1 MQLDWR
7 VEMQN
12 ERTKVN
18 ESPLPSYRK
27 GEFFK
32 SLSAAALADL
42 EPLLAPSSYP
52 ANMVLFNETQPT
64 AGIYV
69 VLDGEVKLSINSSDG
84 RRLAFHIARAGEVL
98 GLSATLSGG
107 AYEMTADTLYP
118 SKIAHIERQTFLHL
132 IARHVDVYPIV
143 TREISRRFNQACEQ
157 LRMVGLS
164 TSVHERLARLLL
176 VWSDETE
183 QKQDQGTRCR
193 LSMTHEEIGEFIGA
207 SRETVTR
214 TLSIFKN
221 RRLVA
226 QHGCTI
232 TIPSRNALEDYAR
245 G

>member
-1 MQLDWR
+1 VYNDHDKLND
-7 VEMQN
+7 
-12 ERTKVN
+12 TA
-18 ESPLPSYRK
+18 LPSYRK

-32 SLSAAALADL
+32 ALSAAALADL

-52 ANMVLFNETQPT
+52 SNMTIFSETQPT
-64 AGIYV
+64 TGIYV
-69 VLDGEVKLSINSSDG
+69 VLDGEVKLSINSSEG
-84 RRLAFHIARAGEVL
+84 RRLAFHIAKAGEVL

-118 SKIAHIERQTFLHL
+118 AKIAHISRQVFMQFLSRHL
-132 IARHVDVYPIV
+132 DVYMIV
-143 TREISRRFNQACEQ
+143 TREISRSFNLACEQ

-176 VWSDETE
+176 VWSDESD
-183 QKQDQGTRCR
+183 KKADGARCR

-214 TLSIFKN
+214 TLSVFKN
-221 RRLVA
+221 QKLVA

-232 TIPSRNALEDYAR
+232 TIPSRNALEIYAR

>member
-1 MQLDWR
+1 MLNDR
-7 VEMQN
+7 
-12 ERTKVN
+12 ERMY
-18 ESPLPSYRK
+18 ESALPSYRK

-32 SLSAAALADL
+32 ALPAAALADL
-42 EPLLAPSSYP
+42 EPLLFPSNYP
-52 ANMVLFNETQPT
+52 SNVILFTETQPT
-64 AGIYV
+64 SGIYV
-69 VLDGEVKLSINSSDG
+69 VLEGEVKLSINSSEG
-84 RRLAFHIARAGEVL
+84 RRLSFHIAKAGEVL
-98 GLSATLSGG
+98 GLSSTLSGG

-118 SKIAHIERQTFLHL
+118 AKIAHITRQVFMQFL
-132 IARHVDVYPIV
+132 ARHLDVYPIV
-143 TREISRRFNQACEQ
+143 TREISNSFNLACEQ

-176 VWSDETE
+176 VWSD
-183 QKQDQGTRCR
+183 GTGTKAESSRCR

-221 RRLVA
+221 RHLVA

-232 TIPSRNALEDYAR
+232 TIPSRNALENYAR

>member
-1 MQLDWR
+1 MHI
-7 VEMQN
+7 
-12 ERTKVN
+12 ERMNDAAV
-18 ESPLPSYRK
+18 PAYRK

-32 SLSAAALADL
+32 SLSTAALADF

-52 ANMVLFNETQPT
+52 SNMVIFNETQPT
-64 AGIYV
+64 TGIYV
-69 VLDGEVKLSINSSDG
+69 VIEGEVKLSINSSDG
-84 RRLAFHIARAGEVL
+84 RRLAFHIAKAGEVL

-118 SKIAHIERQTFLHL
+118 AKIAHIERQTFLHFL
-132 IARHVDVYPIV
+132 ACHVDVYPIV
-143 TREISRRFNQACEQ
+143 TREISRSFNLACEQ

-176 VWSDETE
+176 VWSDGSEKKTE
-183 QKQDQGTRCR
+183 SARCR

-221 RRLVA
+221 RHLVA

-232 TIPSRNALEDYAR
+232 TIPSRNALEHYAR

>member
-1 MQLDWR
+1 MQYDR
-7 VEMQN
+7 ERIN
-12 ERTKVN
+12 ET
-18 ESPLPSYRK
+18 PLPSYRK

-32 SLSAAALADL
+32 ALSTAALADL

-52 ANMVLFNETQPT
+52 SNMVLFNETQPT
-64 AGIYV
+64 DGIYV
-69 VLDGEVKLSINSSDG
+69 VLEGEIKLSINSTDG
-84 RRLAFHIARAGEVL
+84 RRLAFHIAKAGEVL

-107 AYEMTADTLYP
+107 EYEMTADTLYP
-118 SKIAHIERQTFLHL
+118 SKIAHIERQTFMQFL
-132 IARHVDVYPIV
+132 ARHLDVYPIV
-143 TREISRRFNQACEQ
+143 TREVSRSFNLACEQ

-176 VWSDETE
+176 VWSNGSEKKTE
-183 QKQDQGTRCR
+183 GARCR

-221 RRLVA
+221 RHLVA

-232 TIPSRNALEDYAR
+232 TIPSRNALENYAR

>member
-1 MQLDWR
+1 
-7 VEMQN
+7 MQN
-12 ERTKVN
+12 DREKMN
-18 ESPLPSYRK
+18 ECSLSSYRK

-32 SLSAAALADL
+32 ALSAAALADL

-52 ANMVLFNETQPT
+52 ANMVIFNETQPT

-84 RRLAFHIARAGEVL
+84 RRLAFHIAKAGEVL

-118 SKIAHIERQTFLHL
+118 SKIAHIERQTFLQFLNRHL
-132 IARHVDVYPIV
+132 DVYPIV
-143 TREISRRFNQACEQ
+143 TREVSRSFNLACEQ

-176 VWSDETE
+176 VWSNETD
-183 QKQDQGTRCR
+183 QKKSEGARCR
-193 LSMTHEEIGEFIGA
+193 LAMTHEEIGEFIGA

-221 RRLVA
+221 RHLVA
-226 QHGCTI
+226 QHGCTL
-232 TIPSRNALEDYAR
+232 TIPSRNALEHYAR